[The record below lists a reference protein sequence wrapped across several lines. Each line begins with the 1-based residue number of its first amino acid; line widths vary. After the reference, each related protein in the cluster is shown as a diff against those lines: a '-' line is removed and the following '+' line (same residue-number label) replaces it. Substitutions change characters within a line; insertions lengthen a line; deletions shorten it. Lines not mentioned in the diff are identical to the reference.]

1 MWCFHVSYL
10 QLLLWMLTLKLL
22 IVYPTKIFLFLCFL
36 FDKKIFLIIS
46 FYFIS
51 KQFDVCVWY
60 FIIIFFSLQLFFSNE
75 FHTLFLSAKTS
86 FQEWFYKIFIFINIQ
101 NSSKFNSVIFKI
113 VSIKKIFPTKVNQ
126 LSMIYKLHYYKL
138 EKKIIIKDK
147 FNILR

>member
-36 FDKKIFLIIS
+36 FDKKIFLIIP

-60 FIIIFFSLQLFFSNE
+60 FIIYFLVYNYFFLMNFIHCFFQP
-75 FHTLFLSAKTS
+75 KTS

-101 NSSKFNSVIFKI
+101 NSSKFNPVVFKI
-113 VSIKKIFPTKVNQ
+113 VSIKKKYFQ
-126 LSMIYKLHYYKL
+126 QKLISYQWSTNC
-138 EKKIIIKDK
+138 III
-147 FNILR
+147 N